1 MTHNSKNDVIPEA
14 RRVESL
20 ATDYC
25 RAPAIPA
32 SAASDDDGDVL
43 VYGENFSSGFSKKF
57 CEKTKIVKKKFKN
70 LDKGNNL

>member
-43 VYGENFSSGFSKKF
+43 VYGENFLSGFSKNF
-57 CEKTKIVKKKFKN
+57 
-70 LDKGNNL
+70 